1 MEQKFLIDTN
11 IILGLFAGKIAIS
24 KLEILLKHNVSVSIV
39 TYMETLGW
47 QNITPKEI
55 VDFNDFFS
63 NTNIFQ
69 IDYSIVEKT
78 IALKQKLKIKLPD
91 AIIAATA
98 IVNNLTLATRN
109 VKDFNKI
116 NELKIWNPFE

>member
-1 MEQKFLIDTN
+1 MGQKFLIDTN
-11 IILGLFAGKIAIS
+11 IIFGIFADRVAARR
-24 KLEILLKHNVSVSIV
+24 LEILFESGICVSIV

-47 QNITPKEI
+47 QNITQKEI
-55 VDFNDFFS
+55 GEFNDFFA
-63 NTNIFQ
+63 NVHIFE
-69 IDYSIVEKT
+69 INSSIVEKT
-78 IALKQKLKIKLPD
+78 VAIKQKLKIKLPD

-116 NELKIWNPFE
+116 DGLKIWNPFE